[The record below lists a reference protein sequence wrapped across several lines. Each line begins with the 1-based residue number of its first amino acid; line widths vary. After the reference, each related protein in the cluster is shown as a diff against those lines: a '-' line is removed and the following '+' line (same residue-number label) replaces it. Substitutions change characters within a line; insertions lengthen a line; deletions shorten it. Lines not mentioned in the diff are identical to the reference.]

1 MARSATPG
9 GTRARESFPSG
20 GGGFGFAKVRQRLA
34 SLAILAIF
42 VLLVIV
48 LLATTPA
55 FGNWGNI
62 ANVLQQNSII
72 GIVACGML
80 LMIIVGG
87 FDLSVGAVGA
97 MSSVV
102 AAVLIVNT
110 NPALGILVALA
121 VGAVVGLLNGFCIAV
136 IGMNP
141 FVVTLGTQVL
151 VTGLLFVATEA
162 QPVYGVPE
170 SFTQIGLGRI
180 GPLPIATAIFIVVA
194 LLVFALLTFT
204 KFGQY
209 IYAVGGNKDAA
220 RLAGVNVTLVIIVT
234 YVIGAVL
241 AAVAGIVLLGQTGI
255 GQPNSATGWP
265 LSSIAA
271 VVVGGVPLAGGVG
284 KVSSAV
290 LGTLLLG
297 VVANALNLNGVSPY
311 WQPAVTGIVILL
323 AVGVD
328 SYQRKRRQLR

>member
-1 MARSATPG
+1 MARSATTG
-9 GTRARESFPSG
+9 GTGSRESFPSG
-20 GGGFGFAKVRQRLA
+20 GGGFGFAKVRQRIA

-110 NPALGILVALA
+110 NPALGVLVALA

-180 GPLPIATAIFIVVA
+180 GPLPVATAIFIVVA

-220 RLAGVNVTLVIIVT
+220 RLAGINVTLVIIVT

>member
-1 MARSATPG
+1 MARSATSG
-9 GTRARESFPSG
+9 MAKRDQTFPAG
-20 GGGFGFAKVRQRLA
+20 GGGFGFAKARQRLA

-102 AAVLIVNT
+102 AATLIVDT
-110 NPALGILVALA
+110 SPAFGIVVALA
-121 VGAVVGLLNGFCIAV
+121 VGAGVGLLNGFCIAV
-136 IGMNP
+136 VGMNP

-151 VTGLLFVATEA
+151 VTGLLFVATKA

-180 GPLPIATAIFIVVA
+180 GPLPIATAIFIVIA

-220 RLAGVNVTLVIIVT
+220 RLAGVNVTLVIMVT

-265 LSSIAA
+265 LAAIAA

-323 AVGVD
+323 AVGID
-328 SYQRKRRQLR
+328 SFQRKRRELR